1 MYFEVSCAHNVTA
14 NPSKILNFFP
24 GLSMGAWFSKCY
36 VKLLKI
42 EARTYLMS
50 EVKEPTHPEMKVN
63 QLRKLEKNA
72 SREGKRFVL
81 QTQGAREKLLLISK
95 LEGKYVQRGMVE
107 TM

>member
-1 MYFEVSCAHNVTA
+1 MG
-14 NPSKILNFFP
+14 K
-24 GLSMGAWFSKCY
+24 GAWCSKCY

-42 EARTYLMS
+42 EARTYLRS
-50 EVKEPTHPEMKVN
+50 KVKEPTHREMKVD

-81 QTQGAREKLLLISK
+81 QTKGAREKLLLISK

-107 TM
+107 TMGKRRKINKKNPKN